1 MCWTPLCVNK
11 HNTILYVLEHRLY
24 VEIVMDIAT
33 WNSEHKDTI
42 RQQTNKNKK
51 RYEQLGPHQKPG

>member
-1 MCWTPLCVNK
+1 
-11 HNTILYVLEHRLY
+11 
-24 VEIVMDIAT
+24 MDIAT

-51 RYEQLGPHQKPG
+51 RYEQHRPHQKTWVNSGDRER

>member
-1 MCWTPLCVNK
+1 M
-11 HNTILYVLEHRLY
+11 
-24 VEIVMDIAT
+24 EIVMDIAT